1 MWSFVQKRQI
11 KHEVE
16 RAWQRRSPPSHD
28 IARDI
33 ETGQMLQSH
42 EMSST
47 TRVST
52 EGHQDAAETT
62 SSTDNVILVECESPT
77 DPLNPQ
83 NWPLARRVTT
93 LGILGLLVFTQAWA
107 GSAAALAH
115 NKVKAQ
121 YQVCTVAANLSTA
134 AYLFGIGSGCLLVG
148 PLSETGGRSAV
159 YLSFSFAYL
168 FFQLGAG
175 FSNAFLAQIICRY
188 FVGLASSG
196 TMGINGASVGDMFT
210 PTERTA
216 WFPVIAWA
224 NVVRRCFLSIAWCFI
239 ELTP

>member
-11 KHEVE
+11 KQEVE
-16 RAWQRRSPPSHD
+16 HVWQRRTSPPHH
-28 IARDI
+28 IARDA
-33 ETGQMLQSH
+33 EASQTFQSH
-42 EMSST
+42 GQLSM

-52 EGHQDAAETT
+52 GSHHDADPNS
-62 SSTDNVILVECESPT
+62 SSTNDVILVECESPS

-107 GSAAALAH
+107 GSSEALAH
-115 NKVKAQ
+115 NKAKAQ

-148 PLSETGGRSAV
+148 PLSETGGRSPV

-168 FFQLGAG
+168 LFELGAG
-175 FSNAFLAQIICRY
+175 FSNTFLAQIICRY

-216 WFPVIAWA
+216 WFPVIAWV
-224 NVVRRCFLSIAWCFI
+224 NVVRK
-239 ELTP
+239 